1 MILENYYRIN
11 QNRILVSRQQ
21 ASDFAKQVAN
31 DYNPIHDV
39 DSKRFCVPGD
49 LLFSLVLKHYGLS
62 QHMRFRFA
70 GMVGDNIQLIFPE
83 TDSEELTI
91 RGDNGKEYLHFER
104 SGERTDDLDVIE
116 KLVKVYVAF
125 SGHAFPH
132 VLVPLMEQHNVMI
145 NPDRPLIIYESMEL
159 DLDRLDLEDP
169 SLDLEKTTLE
179 VNGKRGQVT
188 LQFSLKDGRQAVG
201 HGTKK
206 MVLSGLR
213 PYDAERMQEVVAGY
227 NHRMNGNDA

>member
-49 LLFSLVLKHYGLS
+49 LLFSLVLKHYGLC
-62 QHMRFRFA
+62 QHMCFRFS
-70 GMVGDNIQLIFPE
+70 GMVGDRVQLIFPDTSDPE
-83 TDSEELTI
+83 VTI
-91 RGDNGKEYLHFER
+91 SGDNGKEYLHLQR
-104 SGERTDDLDVIE
+104 DGECTQDQQVIE
-116 KLVKVYVAF
+116 KLIRIYVAF

-132 VLVPLMEQHNVMI
+132 ILVPMMEEHQVMI

-159 DLDRLDLEDP
+159 HLDRLDLQDP
-169 SLDLEKTTLE
+169 SLDLAETSLE
-179 VNGKRGQVT
+179 VKGKRGKVALNFT
-188 LQFSLKDGRQAVG
+188 FRDGQETVG
-201 HGTKK
+201 EGTKK

-213 PYDAERMQEVVAGY
+213 PFDAERMQEVVAGY
-227 NHRMNGNDA
+227 NHRVTTNG

>member
-1 MILENYYRIN
+1 MILENYYRIH
-11 QNRILVSRQQ
+11 QDKILVSRQQ

-31 DYNPIHDV
+31 DFNPIHDV

-62 QHMRFRFA
+62 QQMQFRFS

-91 RGDNGKEYLHFER
+91 RGDNGKEYLHFRR
-104 SGERTDDLDVIE
+104 SGERTRDLGVIE

-132 VLVPLMEQHNVMI
+132 VLVPLMERHDVMI

-159 DLDRLDLEDP
+159 DLERLDLENP
-169 SLDLEKTTLE
+169 SLDLEKTTLD
-179 VNGKRGQVT
+179 VKGKRGYVT
-188 LQFSLKDGRQAVG
+188 LQFSLKDGSRTVG
-201 HGTKK
+201 QGTKK

-213 PYDAERMQEVVAGY
+213 PYDAERMREVVSGY
-227 NHRMNGNDA
+227 THRMRNNGS